1 MNGNKMI
8 RTKFLSAQ
16 INDKNNGKITGKMID
31 FSFSAFTSSKSV
43 ACLGLVIAI
52 GLLANCSKPDD
63 TPDTQPDVH
72 VASIANQ
79 MNYLSRIDRDQVNA
93 MNESISSLYLN
104 PPDLSSSESYQ
115 LENIMHVTTLSPES
129 LQTWLEA
136 RVSYVINAD
145 YDIARG
151 LSVSNAFPFVYPEA
165 DQIPPEWVALTK
177 QSASQLSALTKSS
190 AITAAPVQ
198 PSGGPSSGPLPAPL
212 IDSAASSDKTEVVMS
227 NVGAALYLLGKTS
240 PDKQLHQLAFDSQ
253 QIQITSPRTG
263 ILKIGPGLFHDF
275 KVKLQNVALDIYR
288 VSTLFHEAR
297 HSDGHGETLGFLH
310 SKCPAGSDYAGLSAC
325 DGSTNGPYT
334 VGALV
339 MKTMKDSCVTCTPL
353 SNKFLEIM
361 YLDESSRV
369 IHYKYQSPNSDY
381 HTPAGADWDDQA
393 EGQRRR

>member
-1 MNGNKMI
+1 M
-8 RTKFLSAQ
+8 TC
-16 INDKNNGKITGKMID
+16 
-31 FSFSAFTSSKSV
+31 V
-43 ACLGLVIAI
+43 VLVIVV

-72 VASIANQ
+72 VASVSNQ

-104 PPDLSSSESYQ
+104 PPNLSSGDSYQ
-115 LENIMHVTTLSPES
+115 LENIMHVTTLSPEG

-145 YDIARG
+145 YDIGRG

-177 QSASQLSALTKSS
+177 QSDSRLSPLMKSS
-190 AITAAPVQ
+190 AVLPAGDTAAAQ
-198 PSGGPSSGPLPAPL
+198 LAEQLPAPL
-212 IDSAASSDKTEVVMS
+212 LDSASSSDKTQVVMS

-240 PDKQLHQLAFDSQ
+240 PEKQLHQLAFDSQ

-275 KVKLQNVALDIYR
+275 GVKLQNVALDIYR

-310 SKCPAGSDYAGLSAC
+310 SKCPAGSDYEGLSAC

-361 YLDESSRV
+361 YLDVSSRV
-369 IHYKYQSPNSDY
+369 IHYKYQSPTSDY
-381 HTPAGADWDDQA
+381 QTPAGAAWDDQA